1 MIYSIDEIEEM
12 SFISRNTIRKR
23 VKDLSLVP
31 QYKDTSK
38 THYFDEEQ
46 IELIK
51 NNRYIDYQKFE
62 HSIET
67 FFIYESKM
75 NFN

>member
-1 MIYSIDEIEEM
+1 MIYSINEISDLIYLSE
-12 SFISRNTIRKR
+12 NTVKQRI
-23 VKDLSLVP
+23 KDLGLKP
-31 QYKDTSK
+31 QRKGTAP
-38 THYFDEEQ
+38 THYFNVDQ

>member
-1 MIYSIDEIEEM
+1 MIYSIDEIEEIT
-12 SFISRNTIRKR
+12 FISRNTIRQRIK
-23 VKDLSLVP
+23 SLGLIP

-51 NNRYIDYQKFE
+51 ENRYIDYQKLQ
-62 HSIET
+62 HTIEI
-67 FFIYESKM
+67 FYIYESKL
-75 NFN
+75 NYN

>member
-12 SFISRNTIRKR
+12 TFISRNTIRKR
-23 VKDLSLVP
+23 IKDLGLVP

-38 THYFDEEQ
+38 THYFNKEQ

-51 NNRYIDYQKFE
+51 DNRYIDYQKITPT
-62 HSIET
+62 IET
-67 FFIYESKM
+67 FYIYESKL
-75 NFN
+75 NNN